1 MRAVVAGNTAER
13 GLKSS
18 QLAFSV
24 GAGPPPLP
32 VVGGEEA
39 GGEAGRSDLPVI
51 QTVKKHPLPRLWT
64 DGEGRAGGLDI
75 GEVTRSGS
83 QQDTST
89 VQAGFTYM
97 DSTVQVQK
105 N

>member
-18 QLAFSV
+18 QLTFSV
-24 GAGPPPLP
+24 GAVPSPLP
-32 VVGGEEA
+32 MIGGEEV

-51 QTVKKHPLPRLWT
+51 QTVKKHPLPQLGT
-64 DGEGRAGGLDI
+64 DGEGRAGGLDV
-75 GEVTRSGS
+75 GEAMRSGP

-89 VQAGFTYM
+89 VQVGFTSM